1 MRDEGQM
8 FQSHRLQPHYQAQN
22 NSRRRHD
29 RPKRYCIGIDSG
41 NSLTA
46 LYHERWPVTG
56 GKPGKI
62 AAIRLAEDF
71 VRRECVARGMVADI
85 AIHWVQGSD
94 GQPQPHAHIL
104 LTLRGVEGGVFGP
117 KRREWNATALL
128 QHWRGR

>member
-1 MRDEGQM
+1 
-8 FQSHRLQPHYQAQN
+8 
-22 NSRRRHD
+22 
-29 RPKRYCIGIDSG
+29 
-41 NSLTA
+41 
-46 LYHERWPVTG
+46 
-56 GKPGKI
+56 
-62 AAIRLAEDF
+62 
-71 VRRECVARGMVADI
+71 MVADI